1 MKFVKANTLSKITTS
16 SIFALVGTLCCGWFG
31 GNADLESAVY
41 RAQGGTMQC
50 SCDHCKKKYSS
61 HDIIH
66 GWQTHESHPITKISS
81 QKGLVK
87 DVWVVTINWE
97 CDKCSSD
104 NDEKKKWKKSEYSY
118 INKKL
123 RWIRDVDEKK

>member
-1 MKFVKANTLSKITTS
+1 MRFVKANTLSKIAAS
-16 SIFALVGTLCCGWFG
+16 SIFALAGVLCLGWFG

-41 RAQGGTMQC
+41 RSRGGTMQC
-50 SCDHCKKKYSS
+50 SCKHCKKERRDYLSPL
-61 HDIIH
+61 
-66 GWQTHESHPITKISS
+66 THEGHPITKVSS
-81 QKGLVK
+81 QKGPVK

-97 CDKCSSD
+97 CDKCSFY

-118 INKKL
+118 INKRL